1 MANMKPLT
9 EAKRGQLFLIG
20 ALAITLILVALTGLL
35 NTAIYTEN
43 LASRG
48 TNVGG
53 SNDMLIERDV
63 TDFVDLNMQ
72 HINRQPGLS
81 SGAKRSAIEETTR
94 SWADIQ
100 SVGYGKIG
108 TIFRVEAPGSQ
119 QTLGF
124 RAGQEDSTRDFT
136 SESGDSDWLVS
147 GNNNKVRQFEMV
159 VDRSEL
165 ASSGSGSEFTVHLL
179 QTDGFQLT
187 SANESYQFRIGQSG
201 SDVEVEV
208 VDDSGATVGS
218 CSAPEDSNGD
228 VLIQLSEGLVGGS
241 ECAALETAFLNTDPA
256 GYPIYYENADN
267 VEGTWEVY
275 LQTSPYFPF
284 ATPFQP
290 SGGYAS
296 SPSTGDVFAYQAIYA
311 VDVTIKLSSDD
322 GESIRTIRVAPGEHQ

>member
-1 MANMKPLT
+1 MANMKSLT
-9 EAKRGQLFLIG
+9 EANRGQLFLIG

-63 TDFVDLNMQ
+63 TEFVDLNMQ
-72 HINRQPGLS
+72 RINRQPS
-81 SGAKRSAIEETTR
+81 TITAKRSDIEETTR

-119 QTLGF
+119 QTPGY
-124 RAGQEDSTRDFT
+124 RAGQEVSTRDFT
-136 SESGDSDWLVS
+136 SNSGDSNWLVS
-147 GNNNKVRQFEMV
+147 GNNNKVREFEML
-159 VDRSEL
+159 VDRSKL

-179 QTDGFQLT
+179 QHDGFQLT
-187 SANESYQFRIGQSG
+187 PANESYQFRIGQSG
-201 SDVEVEV
+201 TDVELEV
-208 VDDSGATVGS
+208 VDDSGATIGS

-228 VLIQLSEGLVGGS
+228 VLIQLSEGMVGGS
-241 ECAALETAFLNTDPA
+241 ECTALETAFVNTDPA

-275 LQTSPYFPF
+275 LQTSPYFPS
-284 ATPFQP
+284 ATSFQP
-290 SGGYAS
+290 SGGY
-296 SPSTGDVFAYQAIYA
+296 TGGDVFAYRAIYA

-322 GESIRTIRVAPGEHQ
+322 GESIRTIRVVPGEHQ